1 MAQVE
6 LEKVTEVFYLLVE
19 SSTETILSIQTQT
32 KPTAAKVGRYTL
44 LSKGISDGR
53 QPGLQRHRCLRPH
66 TRQPTEP
73 NMTSLKP

>member
-32 KPTAAKVGRYTL
+32 
-44 LSKGISDGR
+44 
-53 QPGLQRHRCLRPH
+53 
-66 TRQPTEP
+66 
-73 NMTSLKP
+73 